1 MITKNIKKRLF
12 TALILFGIL
21 FFMFKYNFFSL
32 YILIILSV
40 ISLIEFHNL
49 ITRIILKNFPKIILN
64 LSFLIYILSF
74 SFLFFYFSNF
84 LQLKIILYS
93 LIIGCI
99 SSDIGGFICGKIL
112 KGPKLTKISP
122 NKTISGAFGS
132 IIFTIIFF
140 NLFLLVLTNQI
151 NFYLIFVAIFTSIA
165 CQFGDLFFSFLKRKA
180 KIKDTG
186 NFLPGHGGVLDRL
199 DGIFVGVPIGFI
211 SLILLYN

>member
-1 MITKNIKKRLF
+1 MNRNTQTRIRTSFILLF
-12 TALILFGIL
+12 LLILMIKFNIIS
-21 FFMFKYNFFSL
+21 F
-32 YILIILSV
+32 YILIILASLSV
-40 ISLIEFHNL
+40 VEFIQISK
-49 ITRIILKNFPKIILN
+49 RIFNK
-64 LSFLIYILSF
+64 
-74 SFLFFYFSNF
+74 FYFKF
-84 LQLKIILYS
+84 LSSIIFIIYLIFFCYVFVTFISYPQLKIIIYS
-93 LIIGCI
+93 LLFGCVA
-99 SSDIGGFICGKIL
+99 SDIGGFIVGKIL

-122 NKTISGAFGS
+122 NKTISGVFGS

-140 NLFLLVLTNQI
+140 NLFLLILTNQI
-151 NFYLIFVAIFTSIA
+151 NLYLIIVAILISIG